1 MLLHQVSEC
10 IKLFVEGRDK
20 DKTKLSWNL
29 DRPDI
34 SPKTYWPIIN
44 KFLNNKVIAIIAS
57 VLFEGKLISD
67 FE

>member
-34 SPKTYWPIIN
+34 STKTYWSIIN